1 MAGRR
6 RVRPCGCPAG
16 DGELLPLDRAPLPGL
31 GPGDQPAPPRHFQA
45 GLGTTACATAGL
57 IRGGRVGPA
66 RVRVGRQGRGT
77 PGEPAESGSGALAP
91 FRDRQTTRV
100 RLTLVLTS
108 ASIAVQEVPFDLAEV
123 KLVAPSIRP
132 GTVAKAD
139 VIGRLCT
146 ASAPFTTLVAGAG
159 YGKTTLLARWAQAD
173 PRPFAWVALD
183 GRDGDAVVLLRYIA
197 AAIHRVEPLS
207 REVFDALSGPGAS
220 SWATRVP
227 RIGRALAD
235 LKRSLVLV
243 LDDLHLVASRSCLDA
258 LAELFHYVPAGSK
271 IAVASREEPA
281 LPLAR
286 WRAQGG
292 YTRLGSRICAWTST
306 RPLQPLGRH
315 PRRHDRALAQRQQG
329 EGARCARGSIT

>member
-1 MAGRR
+1 MTSPRSSS
-6 RVRPCGCPAG
+6 
-16 DGELLPLDRAPLPGL
+16 LP
-31 GPGDQPAPPRHFQA
+31 
-45 GLGTTACATAGL
+45 
-57 IRGGRVGPA
+57 
-66 RVRVGRQGRGT
+66 
-77 PGEPAESGSGALAP
+77 
-91 FRDRQTTRV
+91 
-100 RLTLVLTS
+100 
-108 ASIAVQEVPFDLAEV
+108 
-123 KLVAPSIRP
+123 APSIRP

-146 ASAPFTTLVAGAG
+146 ASAAVTTLVAGAG

-183 GRDGDAVVLLRYIA
+183 GRDGNAVVLLRYIA

-207 REVFDALSGPGAS
+207 REVFDASSGPGAS

-243 LDDLHLVASRSCLDA
+243 LDDLRLVASRSCLDA

-281 LPLAR
+281 VPLAR
-286 WRAQGG
+286 WRAQGWVHEVG
-292 YTRLGSRICAWTST
+292 VEDLRLDEHEAAAAPGAAPATARSCTGPTAAGRRGEVRSRFHHVIDVLRPCATWPSCPGPPT
-306 RPLQPLGRH
+306 
-315 PRRHDRALAQRQQG
+315 
-329 EGARCARGSIT
+329 